1 MYKINFDEINSY
13 LNEVAATKGYDDIS
27 YHQPLGWDSFPE
39 ITTKGGDYY
48 EEEEY

>member
-27 YHQPLGWDSFPE
+27 YHQPLGWDSFESPF
-39 ITTKGGDYY
+39 DD
-48 EEEEY
+48 EEDEKDNY